1 MRPARYKLANPA
13 LMFALLP
20 SSTASAIAGFLHIHH
35 GEEAFYF
42 VEGGTVE
49 TPDGKQMSM
58 PTGTAGN
65 NRRDVPHGAFKVV
78 GPGP

>member
-49 TPDGKQMSM
+49 TPDGKQRQ
-58 PTGTAGN
+58 A
-65 NRRDVPHGAFKVV
+65 DVDTNGHCWHQSS
-78 GPGP
+78 